1 MKTTMAGLMIG
12 VATLVVCGAV
22 AEETDKTLVS
32 WVTLANTTQR
42 GGEAFAMGSIKVPFE
57 LAKGEDLNLRVFL
70 DKGMVEV
77 FVNARQAAVYMQLH
91 SKENVGI
98 SLLSKGGDIAAS
110 VKSWKMKSIYSSQ

>member
-22 AEETDKTLVS
+22 AEETDKTMVS

-77 FVNARQAAVYMQLH
+77 LVNDRQAAV
-91 SKENVGI
+91 
-98 SLLSKGGDIAAS
+98 
-110 VKSWKMKSIYSSQ
+110 